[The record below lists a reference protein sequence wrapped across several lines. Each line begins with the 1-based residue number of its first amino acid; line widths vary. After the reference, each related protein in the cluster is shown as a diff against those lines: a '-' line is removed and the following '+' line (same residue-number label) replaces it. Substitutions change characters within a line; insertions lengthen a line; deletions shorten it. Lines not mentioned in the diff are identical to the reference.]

1 MQTDQQRA
9 AERGQEMGF
18 EGLPTDSNMLSLGMI
33 DVVDGI
39 VRALATEANEA
50 NLAFAKGE
58 IDGAAALKRC
68 ESAVLKAEAIFLGKD
83 SAYNPSWWN
92 SVDGVGAFIAG
103 RLDIS
108 EPKDAVRAVLW
119 HVVATILDV
128 HRRLTVGEIS
138 DGDAK
143 FTVDACVEDAIA
155 LLFGANPPSE
165 FAADRS
171 DHPVP
176 HIAANDRQI

>member
-1 MQTDQQRA
+1 M
-9 AERGQEMGF
+9 
-18 EGLPTDSNMLSLGMI
+18 
-33 DVVDGI
+33 
-39 VRALATEANEA
+39 ATEANEA